1 MNMSVIEDKRV
12 GGRRRLVLGV
22 GVLATA
28 LSVAGLLTYA
38 VVQVPS
44 LRPLLGHYQL
54 QDPYLESVAY

>member
-1 MNMSVIEDKRV
+1 MNMSGVEDKRA

-28 LSVAGLLTYA
+28 LSVAGLVTYA

-44 LRPLLGHYQL
+44 LRPLLGQYQL